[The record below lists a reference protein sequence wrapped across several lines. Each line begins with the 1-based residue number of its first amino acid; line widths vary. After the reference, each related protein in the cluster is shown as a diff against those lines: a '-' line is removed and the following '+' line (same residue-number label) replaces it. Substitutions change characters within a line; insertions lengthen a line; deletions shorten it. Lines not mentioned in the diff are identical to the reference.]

1 MTEAF
6 STCIVIMISYQLSRK
21 TPPTIDEVAI
31 ARKLTE
37 VGLQYNCSS
46 FVPMSETI
54 GSRRKNGADI

>member
-1 MTEAF
+1 
-6 STCIVIMISYQLSRK
+6 MISYQLSRK

-54 GSRRKNGADI
+54 GSRRKNGAEI